1 MTSFD
6 GNERPDVVTIRRL
19 AAALGLSPENIRALE
34 RRGRFPAGCEP
45 ALDPIS
51 GTRYWTPSQVEQLRK
66 WNDER
71 PHRAENVEALN
82 RDEGLNRTEDQ

>member
-1 MTSFD
+1 
-6 GNERPDVVTIRRL
+6 
-19 AAALGLSPENIRALE
+19 
-34 RRGRFPAGCEP
+34 
-45 ALDPIS
+45 LDPIS

-71 PHRAENVEALN
+71 PHRAENDEAAT